1 MPAPQAGQLLWPW
14 LMRRV
19 SPRVHHRWDWSP
31 IILFVCIKATS
42 IKLLEDDKTT
52 GQNHALS
59 RPTLVFQ
66 AVSLLKES
74 SLVKGSSFLHLGEP
88 GQERLRGRVN
98 RSKEL
103 QGPYQQRHGTPIR
116 SVKVSEEKDS
126 AGWDCIS
133 IYRRDVFAE
142 PFASS
147 CASNKNRL
155 WSTPD
160 GVHMLEQKICIQ
172 VIL

>member
-14 LMRRV
+14 LM
-19 SPRVHHRWDWSP
+19 
-31 IILFVCIKATS
+31 ATS

-103 QGPYQQRHGTPIR
+103 QGPYQQRHGSVHIKR
-116 SVKVSEEKDS
+116 SKSREFQT
-126 AGWDCIS
+126 CQ
-133 IYRRDVFAE
+133 
-142 PFASS
+142 PT
-147 CASNKNRL
+147 
-155 WSTPD
+155 ST
-160 GVHMLEQKICIQ
+160 L
-172 VIL
+172 